1 MTTVWITDALLSF
14 VCFHTGTR
22 LWSMRSTPAQLA
34 SISLFLLSLASVL
47 GTFRFL
53 FNLETEFWLN
63 AHELASRLFGI
74 AGLYVLIFVW
84 LDFSGLLRIHRPLF
98 WAHAADGTLIF
109 LLAFWLD
116 RLSEFQL
123 VVGIVMTVAALSAAW
138 RCARNQQPGVAA
150 VLAGVSFLFIINGL
164 VITGAMTPLIG
175 PILRID
181 VFHLCLAAWALG
193 LGAVLKQTPLTL
205 TGLKLP

>member
-1 MTTVWITDALLSF
+1 MTTIWITDALLSF
-14 VCFHTGTR
+14 VCFNTGIR
-22 LWSMRSTPAQLA
+22 LWSVRSTPAQLA

-53 FNLETEFWLN
+53 FNLDTEFWLN

-74 AGLYVLIFVW
+74 AGLYVLIFAW

-109 LLAFWLD
+109 MLGYWLD

-123 VVGIVMTVAALSAAW
+123 IVGILMTLAALAAAW
-138 RCARNQQPGVAA
+138 RCLRNDQPGVAA
-150 VLAGVSFLFIINGL
+150 VLAGVSLLFIINGL
-164 VITGAMTPLIG
+164 VITGAMTPLVG

-181 VFHLCLAAWALG
+181 VFHLCLAVWALG
-193 LGAVLKQTPLTL
+193 LGAVLKHAPLTL